1 LTIRPAT
8 EADARGKHSRVAAVS
23 SALSEG
29 RAFRAAPGFE
39 EVAVLPEAG
48 WKSGRRRD
56 LHPMQKRL

>member
-1 LTIRPAT
+1 MIIRPAT
-8 EADARGKHSRVAAVS
+8 EARARGRHSRVAAVS

-29 RAFRAAPGFE
+29 RAFRAAPGFD

-48 WKSGRRRD
+48 WKWGRWRD